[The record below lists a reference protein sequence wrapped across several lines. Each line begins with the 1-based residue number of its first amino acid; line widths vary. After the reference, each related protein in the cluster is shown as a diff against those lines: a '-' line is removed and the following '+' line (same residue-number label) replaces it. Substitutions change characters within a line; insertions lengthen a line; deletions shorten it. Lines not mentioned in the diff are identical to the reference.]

1 MPGRENDIR
10 TGTPL
15 TDHTGYGASF
25 RFVPSVLLLSG
36 MILTGG
42 CAPAKESTGASAHPA
57 AAATDAPVP
66 VAEETPPQPDPAP
79 EPMAASASPD
89 PQADLPTPASEP
101 AADPLPEPQPVPI
114 MEVYRPDDN
123 RVRHDP
129 EAAAQFGIHR
139 YTSAHLELWTD
150 IDPELAVPLPALM
163 DQALVALAEYFGPP
177 LPARDGAPF
186 QLTGYIMRDRD
197 RFRAAG
203 MLPEDVEDFAHG
215 RHRDYEFWMN
225 DQEYDYYR
233 RHLMIHEGTHCFMM
247 IMPATVRP
255 PLWYLEGMAE
265 LFGTH
270 RVDAEGRAEFGV
282 MPDDPHHFVGFGR
295 IDMIARAIADGEYRS
310 VKGMTELSANDFI
323 ARKDRPYAWS
333 WAFCKFLDTHPRYR
347 ERFRELSHYLTSQAF
362 YRHLQTAFTTDMAAL
377 WIEWELFAHNLCYG
391 YDIERAA
398 IDFVEGV
405 SLDPGGQVTIDVNA
419 DAGWQS
425 SVVRVEAGQTYRIEA
440 TGQTTLADDPRP
452 WISEPQGI
460 TIEYASGKPIGR
472 LVAAIQS
479 ETPPDA
485 EGNGSLR
492 KVLDVGRGTTLTP
505 AVSGTLY
512 FRVNDNWGSLANN
525 NGAYSVTIRRDA
537 G

>member
-1 MPGRENDIR
+1 LG
-10 TGTPL
+10 
-15 TDHTGYGASF
+15 
-25 RFVPSVLLLSG
+25 
-36 MILTGG
+36 
-42 CAPAKESTGASAHPA
+42 
-57 AAATDAPVP
+57 
-66 VAEETPPQPDPAP
+66 
-79 EPMAASASPD
+79 
-89 PQADLPTPASEP
+89 
-101 AADPLPEPQPVPI
+101 
-114 MEVYRPDDN
+114 
-123 RVRHDP
+123 
-129 EAAAQFGIHR
+129 
-139 YTSAHLELWTD
+139 
-150 IDPELAVPLPALM
+150 
-163 DQALVALAEYFGPP
+163 EYFGPP
-177 LPARDGAPF
+177 LPARDGATF
-186 QLTGYIMRDRD
+186 QLTGYIMRDKD

-270 RVDAEGRAEFGV
+270 RISVEGAAEFCV
-282 MPDDPHHFVGFGR
+282 MPGEPDRFVGFGR
-295 IDMIARAIADGEYRS
+295 IGMIAEAIAEGEYRS

-323 ARKDRPYAWS
+323 TRKDRPYAWS

-347 ERFRELSHYLTSQAF
+347 ERFRELSRYLTSRAF
-362 YRHLQTAFTTDMAAL
+362 YRHLQTAYTADMAAL

-398 IDFVEGV
+398 IDFVKGV
-405 SLDPGGQVTIDVNA
+405 PLDPGGRVSIEVDA
-419 DAGWQS
+419 AAGWQS
-425 SVVRVEAGQTYRIEA
+425 SVVQVEAGRSYTIEA
-440 TGQTTLADDPRP
+440 EGRTTLAADPRP

-485 EGNGSLR
+485 DGNGSLR
-492 KVLDVGRGTTLTP
+492 KVIDVGRGRRLVP
-505 AVSGTLY
+505 EVSGTLY
-512 FRVNDNWGSLANN
+512 LRVNDDWGSLANN
-525 NGAYSVTIRRDA
+525 SGVYSVTIRRE
-537 G
+537 GE